1 MFCRLKKKNAT
12 CAFQCFFRIQSAFGC
27 LNLYISLWPW
37 NPRIEIGLVNA
48 VVKYRTTA
56 WQAFEVRERG
66 FWAGKKREAGGG
78 GGWGGREGEKGMQ
91 VGHYFHVINIHQANV
106 KILIGQF
113 SKHVNHGLDTNQIG
127 WNQHHGR
134 SFSNHLKLCCS
145 WSVMRFL
152 YGIHC

>member
-56 WQAFEVRERG
+56 WPCVAGVRRKRKGILGGKETRG
-66 FWAGKKREAGGG
+66 RG
-78 GGWGGREGEKGMQ
+78 GGWGGRDGRKGLQ
-91 VGHYFHVINIHQANV
+91 VGHYFHVINIHQAHV
-106 KILIGQF
+106 KI
-113 SKHVNHGLDTNQIG
+113 NPD
-127 WNQHHGR
+127 
-134 SFSNHLKLCCS
+134 
-145 WSVMRFL
+145 WSVFKTCQSRPWYL
-152 YGIHC
+152 LIRLVEINIVTADLSVIILKYVVREV